1 MAASRAMKINRR
13 AVVSR
18 HNVVHT
24 HACPDQLLQVG
35 NGEIAFGVDITGLQT
50 SAGNTLAQW
59 GWHSFPMP
67 KGARLEDFKLAPYDT
82 GTRIVGY
89 PTGSTGQERL
99 YQWLRENPHRL
110 NLGRFSL
117 KLSKANGATAGV
129 EELENIRQELDLW
142 SGVITS
148 RYDFDG
154 TPIRVQTLCHP
165 EKDAV
170 AVRIESPLL
179 QRGRISVEFAFPY
192 GDPGVSGARWDQPGA
207 HTTTLKRG
215 TGNQAVFERRLDDD
229 AYTVNLS
236 WSRTAALEETGE
248 HAYELRSSG
257 ECDVLE
263 FVCLF
268 SKTEGAVS
276 LPSFEETKS
285 RNLRRW
291 EIFWESGG
299 AIDLSESRDPRWR
312 ELERRIILS
321 RYLLAAQETGSLPPQ
336 ESGLYNNSG
345 WYGKF
350 HLEMHWWHGAHYAL
364 WNQWPLFARSLGWY
378 REILPQARELAR
390 SQGYA
395 GVRWPKMIGPEA
407 RESPSQVGPLIIWQ
421 QPHPIFYAA
430 LDHRLHPGPATL
442 AKWQEIVFETAEFMA
457 SYPVFDDRTG
467 FYRLGPPLKTV
478 PEITE
483 AKTAF
488 NPTFELSYWR
498 YGLNTAQTWRER
510 LGLPRD
516 PKWDDVLQR
525 LAPLPC
531 ADGCYL
537 QQEGLFET
545 FTKMNWEHPSLI
557 GPSGMLP
564 GEGVDPGIMRAT
576 IRRVMKEWR
585 WDKCWGWDFPMM
597 AMAAARNGEPAMA
610 IDALLHDAPTNR
622 FLANGCATGGPYPYF
637 PANGGL
643 LYAVAMMAAGWDGAA
658 RQNAPGFP
666 DDGSWVV
673 RWENLHPAPGLGF
686 SRLEHGNGEH
696 AQRGRQLGVHADF
709 QVGDDRVGPGVHPLE
724 RV

>member
-1 MAASRAMKINRR
+1 MKINRR

-18 HNVVHT
+18 HTIVFEKPH
-24 HACPDQLLQVG
+24 PDQLLQVG
-35 NGEIAFGVDITGLQT
+35 NGEIAFGVDVTGLQT

-59 GWHSFPMP
+59 GWHSFPLP
-67 KGARLEDFKLAPYDT
+67 EGEKIEDFKLAPYDT
-82 GTRIVGY
+82 GRRTVGY
-89 PTGSTGQERL
+89 PTSSAGQEKL

-117 KLSKANGATAGV
+117 KLPKANGTAAGID
-129 EELENIRQELDLW
+129 ELKNIRQELDLW
-142 SGVITS
+142 TGVITS
-148 RYDFDG
+148 RYEFEG
-154 TPIRVQTLCHP
+154 SPVCVQTLCHP

-170 AVRIESPLL
+170 AVRVESPLL
-179 QRGRISVEFAFPY
+179 RRGGIAIEFAFPY
-192 GDPGVSGARWDQPGA
+192 GDPGVTGARWDKPDA
-207 HTTTLKRG
+207 HSTTLKRAA
-215 TGNQAVFERRLDDD
+215 TNQVVFERRLDDD
-229 AYTVNLS
+229 ACTVNLS
-236 WSRTAALEETGE
+236 WSRAAALEQTGE
-248 HAYELRSSG
+248 HAFELNPSG
-257 ECDVLE
+257 ESDTLE
-263 FVCLF
+263 FVLHF
-268 SKTEGAVS
+268 SKTGGVVS
-276 LPSFEETKS
+276 LPSFEETKT

-291 EIFWESGG
+291 ELFWETGG
-299 AIDLSESRDPRWR
+299 AIDLSGSTDPRWW
-312 ELERRIILS
+312 ELERRVVLS
-321 RYLLAAQETGSLPPQ
+321 RYLLAVQESGSLPPQ

-364 WNQWPLFARSLGWY
+364 WDQWSLFARSLGWY

-395 GVRWPKMIGPEA
+395 GVRWPKMIGPEG

-430 LDHRLHPGPATL
+430 LDYRLHPGPATL
-442 AKWQEIVFETAEFMA
+442 AKWKEIVFETAEFMA

-483 AKTAF
+483 ARTAF

-498 YGLNTAQTWRER
+498 YGLEAAQTWRER
-510 LGLPRD
+510 LGLSRE
-516 PKWDDVLQR
+516 PKWDEVLRR

-531 ADGCYL
+531 ADGYYL
-537 QQEGLFET
+537 QQEGLTET
-545 FTKMNWEHPSLI
+545 FTKMNWEHPSLV

-564 GEGVDPGIMRAT
+564 GEGVDPEIMQAT

-610 IDALLHDAPTNR
+610 IDALLHDAHTNR
-622 FLANGCATGGPYPYF
+622 FMANGCATGGPYPYF

-658 RQNAPGFP
+658 HRKAPGFP

-686 SRLEHGNGEH
+686 SGLESGHGED
-696 AQRGRQLGVHADF
+696 AQRGRELRVHADL
-709 QVGDDRVGPGVHPLE
+709 QMGDERVGPRVHPLE